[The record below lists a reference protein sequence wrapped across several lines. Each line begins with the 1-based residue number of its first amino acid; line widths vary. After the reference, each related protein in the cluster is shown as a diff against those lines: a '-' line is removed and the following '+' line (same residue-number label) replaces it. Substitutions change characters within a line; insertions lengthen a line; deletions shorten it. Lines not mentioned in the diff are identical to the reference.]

1 MAIKQVGFNFVI
13 GSSLNSN
20 FTANMNR
27 TERGLSRIGE
37 AVTSLNKMPAL
48 RLGNDLARQSGRISE
63 YRTQLQKAQAELVQ
77 LNLQGKEAGEVSGLL
92 ARKIERTEATIA
104 KVTNAM
110 EREGRSYAR
119 NVVKAKQHAGSIAAM
134 RKEYGGLN
142 TALAQAKQRQDAYA
156 ASMAK
161 SQKYAEQ
168 RKNLKG
174 QIVGTAAMAGAAA
187 APLVLGEQVA
197 QAKFRL
203 STAINSDNKN
213 AAMVDAGKQARE
225 LSREGLASL
234 TEAYDIQY
242 ALNSAGLDAAAA
254 RAGSSIVAKVSKV
267 TNGQAESVGEVL
279 ATTYNNLG
287 SSLAG
292 TNEEKFA
299 RIGDL
304 LTKTQLKFQIK
315 DFGQLGESMKEG
327 SAGLANYNVNLEQ
340 GVTLLGVLNSAGL
353 GGSKAGTGMNAVLRQ
368 LGKAQKEW
376 NIDLVRGAN
385 GQLDMVATLQQV
397 NAALD
402 GMGQDERAQAIQNV
416 FGDEGSKAI
425 VPMLKNLDSLSA
437 TVKDVSEGARGVVD
451 SNIANY
457 LKTATPNAAKVTNSL
472 TDLAG
477 VISSAVAPELN
488 MMLDSFASGVNV
500 LADFAREHTGV
511 TKTVTGLVGGLIALK
526 TAALG
531 LGIFRTIMGQGFEFL
546 KRGKLQKGF
555 SGPVPVTVTN
565 SGSLGDSD
573 SGGFGMD
580 SDSKKKKSRKRS
592 GKSRR
597 SKFSRRLGRSKAGRI
612 FGKLSNGRI
621 GNMFSKLA
629 NSKAGNMMG
638 NLVNSK
644 AGKFLGKG
652 FRPLSMIMGAGSLV
666 NSLSSG
672 EKVGETV
679 GSMAGGTGGSMA
691 GSAIGA
697 AIGSFILPGIGTAI
711 GGMLGGLGGG
721 MLGDWLGGAAG
732 KQFDGIEQAAESAD
746 KVLAPAN
753 ETKVE
758 MSVTYNI
765 PAGLTEAERNR
776 FMAQKDKELVNTMTD
791 QVNKMHHEQRRRA
804 LD

>member
-1 MAIKQVGFNFVI
+1 MAIKQVGFDFVI
-13 GSSLNSN
+13 GSTLNSN

-27 TERGLSRIGE
+27 TERGLSRIGD

-48 RLGNDLARQSGRISE
+48 RLGNDLARQSERIND
-63 YRTQLQKAQAELVQ
+63 YRTQLKKAETELER
-77 LNLQGKEAGEVSGLL
+77 LNQQGEAAGEISGLL

-104 KVTNAM
+104 KVTKAM
-110 EREGRSYAR
+110 EREGRSYGR

-142 TALAQAKQRQDAYA
+142 AALTKAKQRQDAYT

-161 SQKYAEQ
+161 SKKYAEQ

-187 APLVLGEQVA
+187 APLVVGEQVA

-225 LSREGLASL
+225 LSRQGLASL

-287 SSLAG
+287 SSLVG

-327 SAGLANYNVNLEQ
+327 AAGLANYNVNLEQ
-340 GVTLLGVLNSAGL
+340 GVTLLGVLNSAGQ

-368 LGKAQKEW
+368 LGNAQKEW

-385 GQLDMVATLQQV
+385 GQLDMVATLEQV
-397 NAALD
+397 NAALE
-402 GMGQDERAQAIQNV
+402 GMGQDERAQAIQKV
-416 FGDEGSKAI
+416 FGEEGSKAI

-472 TDLAG
+472 TDLAD
-477 VISSAVAPELN
+477 VMSSAVAPELN
-488 MMLDSFASGVNV
+488 MMLGTFASGVNV

-555 SGPVPVTVTN
+555 RGPVPVTVTN

-573 SGGFGMD
+573 GLGMGEDGSG
-580 SDSKKKKSRKRS
+580 KKSRRRKGKFARRL
-592 GKSRR
+592 GKSRAGR
-597 SKFSRRLGRSKAGRI
+597 MFGKLANSRAGNMVGNLVSSKAGR
-612 FGKLSNGRI
+612 
-621 GNMFSKLA
+621 
-629 NSKAGNMMG
+629 
-638 NLVNSK
+638 
-644 AGKFLGKG
+644 FLGKG
-652 FRPLSMIMGAGSLV
+652 FRPLSMMMGAGSLV

-697 AIGSFILPGIGTAI
+697 AIGSFILPGIGTVI
-711 GGMLGGLGGG
+711 GGFLGGMGGG
-721 MLGDWLGGAAG
+721 MLGDLLGGAAG
-732 KQFDGIEQAAESAD
+732 KQFDGIEQAVQSSD
-746 KVLAPAN
+746 KVLAPQPN
-753 ETKVE
+753 VMVHSQSNITVNGGNIEEVKKVVQQE
-758 MSVTYNI
+758 QAKAVQQFPKLI
-765 PAGLTEAERNR
+765 AD
-776 FMAQKDKELVNTMTD
+776 AQNAS
-791 QVNKMHHEQRRRA
+791 RRTA

>member
-1 MAIKQVGFNFVI
+1 MAIKQVGFDFVI

-27 TERGLSRIGE
+27 TERGLSRIGD

-48 RLGNDLARQSGRISE
+48 RLGNDLARQSERIND
-63 YRTQLQKAQAELVQ
+63 YRTQLKKAEAELER
-77 LNLQGKEAGEVSGLL
+77 LNQQGEAAGEISGLL

-104 KVTNAM
+104 KVTKAM
-110 EREGRSYAR
+110 EREGRSYGR

-142 TALAQAKQRQDAYA
+142 AALAKAKQRQDAYA

-174 QIVGTAAMAGAAA
+174 QLVGTAAMAGAAA
-187 APLVLGEQVA
+187 APLVVGEQVA
-197 QAKFRL
+197 QARFRL
-203 STAINSDNKN
+203 STAINSDNKD
-213 AAMVDAGKQARE
+213 AAMVDAGKQARDLAGKG
-225 LSREGLASL
+225 LSSL

-254 RAGSSIVAKVSKV
+254 RAGSSIVAKVSKI
-267 TNGQAESVGEVL
+267 TNGQAESVGGIL
-279 ATTYNNLG
+279 ATTFNNLG
-287 SSLAG
+287 DSLDG
-292 TNEEKFA
+292 TDEEKFQ

-315 DFGQLGESMKEG
+315 DFTQLGESMKTG
-327 SAGLANYNVNLEQ
+327 ISGLANYNVNLEQ
-340 GVTLLGVLNSAGL
+340 GISLLGSLNSVL
-353 GGSKAGTGMNAVLRQ
+353 PGSSAGTGMNAMLRQ
-368 LGKAQKEW
+368 LSKAQEEW
-376 NIDLVRGAN
+376 NIEMVRGEN
-385 GQLDMVATLQQV
+385 GQLDLMATLKQV
-397 NAALD
+397 NDALD
-402 GMGQDERAQAIQNV
+402 GMDQDERANAIQKV
-416 FGDEGSKAI
+416 FGDEGGKTV
-425 VPMLKNLDSLSA
+425 VPILKNLKSLSSA
-437 TVKDVSEGARGVVD
+437 VDDVSKGSKGIVD

-457 LKTATPNAAKVTNSL
+457 LNTTTPHAAKATNSL
-472 TDLAG
+472 TNLSS
-477 VISSAVAPELN
+477 VITSSITPELN
-488 MMLDSFASGVNV
+488 MMFDAFASGVNT
-500 LADFAREHTGV
+500 LADLGREHTGV
-511 TKTVTGLVGGLIALK
+511 TKTVTGLVGALVALK

-565 SGSLGDSD
+565 SGSLGDSE
-573 SGGFGMD
+573 GFGMD
-580 SDSKKKKSRKRS
+580 EGGSGKKSRSRRKGKFARRL
-592 GKSRR
+592 GKSR
-597 SKFSRRLGRSKAGRI
+597 AGRM
-612 FGKLSNGRI
+612 FG
-621 GNMFSKLA
+621 KLA

-638 NLVNSK
+638 KLVSSK

-697 AIGSFILPGIGTAI
+697 AIGTAIFPGVGTAI
-711 GGMLGGLGGG
+711 GGMLGGMAGG

-746 KVLAPAN
+746 KVLAPAS

-776 FMAQKDKELVNTMTD
+776 FMAQKDKELANTMTE
-791 QVNKMHHEQRRRA
+791 QVNKMHHEKRRRA